1 MMTSLEEKITN
12 LTKRK
17 WHSKKQKEY

>member
-1 MMTSLEEKITN
+1 MTTIEEKITN

-17 WHSKKQKEY
+17 WHSRKQKKY